1 MVPKTIYRVFFP
13 KKVKGVVKIRS
24 RISYYIKR
32 AYHSTRS
39 NILIIIAF
47 SLTISVIFGLN
58 IYSLSYERELLDR
71 KLTNVVDFT
80 VDVSA
85 DSYNGTAAFA
95 KNQEKIVSAKKMV
108 EERDME
114 LDQLFDYGCFHSEFL
129 KIALNRSLPFD
140 PTEESQLSVLPFSVI
155 QIENSFYQS
164 DRFNSFFT
172 LLEGRLPL
180 SSNEI
185 ILDISYMEYFN
196 ITLDGYQ
203 DLSICLEKNL
213 QDFEQFFDSYGDP
226 TTIHPLKSTFFN
238 ENYNGV
244 YLNSTIVGV
253 YASNKVQYRFLT
265 KNFEVNYHYDLKT
278 GAIEYTQEFPES
290 APILTVHNF
299 SSPNDKFAYQELIY
313 QFDQTVDSNPLTHVS
328 EAFFGFFGIIN
339 RNSVGFHNY
348 NAFSKQLKSEDNV
361 IETNLPDSFEITS
374 ILYPIMKKVY
384 LDTLF
389 LRGVLIV
396 LSIPLIIA
404 AILFGSFARKTEV
417 TSRAEEFLLLRSKGA
432 PPRMTFIEFLYE
444 NSLIGII
451 SSTISLIFG
460 IFFFYAFKQFFTGIL
475 VYSNFLKPAVNLS
488 IILQIIAFGQ
498 LLSLVGSLSA
508 LKSILDIDVGKVLG
522 QIGSEDFEVEFNEK
536 TLTTKGKAE
545 SEDSNSISNRD
556 LVDSE
561 NKIIEEQAALSQGNI
576 KRNLKRKQKKK
587 KEQKEEAK
595 EFEKI
600 KELKQRMVYGE
611 NFALLTKKD
620 ENLRKMGLDSITK
633 KAAPI
638 KRKRKPIKYS
648 FLLIFGSFIPTCL
661 YLFIYFSK
669 SRIMSDSLTEA
680 VEFLQQDSMFVA
692 LNVIVVISPIFLV
705 WGILRLITVEF
716 PTLFSKSSQKIAQLF
731 IKERSF
737 LVGIEMLRRKQ
748 YKILILVLALF
759 SSLFSFSNIYLNSN
773 ARYNYLS
780 ENYIVGAD
788 VTATFHKYSENITT
802 ISDLDNLENTLMNY
816 QVPETD
822 KYLINNV
829 LSYYKEDYDVNNP
842 DWSIY
847 VIEFEKY
854 FNIVGENN
862 KKYPSS
868 AFKQSFTEAIKYNDD
883 FLNLEEQTTRETQD
897 ENQRSTKGEPSMED
911 LFDIPLSSCQVP
923 GIIVNDLFLEHNYVR
938 VGDLIDIKHR
948 SYDLETHTPYFSKLR
963 CRILSSL
970 NIFPGLFTEYTY
982 QTKFDEVILFD
993 ASFLQIPNFCLPSS
1007 HIYQMIDIDL
1017 TVESDPKILE
1027 AYIENC
1033 TSGFS
1038 TLYKNMDFYDQDFR
1052 MLEIGTSLDIIG
1064 FYTVLYIDF
1073 IIVGILI
1080 AFGLSIV
1087 LIALER
1093 EKKYFNGVLL
1103 ARGFG
1108 KKGLLSLILTEL
1120 FVIFFIAL
1128 LFGLSIGV
1136 IFSTVL
1142 VKIDRTLD
1150 ISKSAIDLPIFINL
1164 LDLVGIF
1171 SLIIGL
1177 SFGISYLIFRNE
1189 ARKKISTFFHKF

>member
-1 MVPKTIYRVFFP
+1 M
-13 KKVKGVVKIRS
+13 KGVVKIRS

-95 KNQEKIVSAKKMV
+95 KNQEKIVSAKKMI

-129 KIALNRSLPFD
+129 KLALNRSLPFD

-213 QDFEQFFDSYGDP
+213 QGFEQFFDSYGDP
-226 TTIHPLKSTFFN
+226 MTIHPLKSTFFN
-238 ENYNGV
+238 EKYNGV
-244 YLNSTIVGV
+244 HLNSTIVGV

-265 KNFEVNYHYDLKT
+265 KNFEVNYQYDPET
-278 GAIEYTQEFPES
+278 GVIEYTQEFPES

-299 SSPNDKFAYQELIY
+299 SSQDDKFAYQELIY
-313 QFDQTVDSNPLTHVS
+313 QFDQTIDNNPLTHVS

-339 RNSVGFHNY
+339 RNNVGFHNY
-348 NAFSKQLKSEDNV
+348 NAFSKQLNSEDNV
-361 IETNLPDSFEITS
+361 IETNLPDSFELTS

-417 TSRAEEFLLLRSKGA
+417 TSRAEEFLLLKSKGA

-451 SSTISLIFG
+451 SSTLSLIFG
-460 IFFFYAFKQFFTGIL
+460 VFFFYAFKQFFTGIL
-475 VYSNFLKPAVNLS
+475 IYSEFLKPTVNLS
-488 IILQIIAFGQ
+488 IILQIFAIGQ
-498 LLSLVGSLSA
+498 ILSLIGSISA
-508 LKSILDIDVGKVLG
+508 LKSILDIDIGKVLG
-522 QIGSEDFEVEFNEK
+522 QIGSEDFEAEFNEK
-536 TLTTKGKAE
+536 TLTRKNKVK
-545 SEDSNSISNRD
+545 SDDSNTIYTRD
-556 LVDSE
+556 FIVSE
-561 NKIIEEQAALSQGNI
+561 NKILNDQSTISQGNS
-576 KRNLKRKQKKK
+576 KRRAQKKRDKK
-587 KEQKEEAK
+587 KEHKEEVK
-595 EFEKI
+595 DFEKI

-611 NFALLTKKD
+611 NFALLSKNE
-620 ENLRKMGLDSITK
+620 ENLRKLGLDSNK
-633 KAAPI
+633 KKTAPI
-638 KRKRKPIKYS
+638 KRKKKPIKYS
-648 FLLIFGSFIPTCL
+648 FLLIFSSFIPTCI
-661 YLFIYFSK
+661 YLFIYYSK
-669 SRIMSDSLTEA
+669 SRVLSDSLTEV
-680 VEFLQQDSMFVA
+680 VEFLQQDAMFIA
-692 LNVIVVISPIFLV
+692 LNVIIVISPVFLV
-705 WGILRLITVEF
+705 WGIIRLITVEI
-716 PTLFSKSSQKIAQLF
+716 PILFSKLSQRIAQLF

-788 VTATFHKYSENITT
+788 ITATLHKYSENITK
-802 ISDLDNLENTLMNY
+802 ISELHNLENTLLNY

-854 FNIVGENN
+854 FKIIGENN
-862 KKYPSS
+862 KNYPSS
-868 AFKQSFTEAIKYNDD
+868 AFKQSFKEVIKYNND
-883 FLNLEEQTTRETQD
+883 FLKIEEEPSIDNQD
-897 ENQRSTKGEPSMED
+897 DNNRSSKGEPAIGELMS
-911 LFDIPLSSCQVP
+911 IPLTSCQVP
-923 GIIVNDLFLEHNYVR
+923 GIIVNDLFLENNGVK
-938 VGDLIDIKHR
+938 VGDLLDVKHR
-948 SYDLETHTPYFSKLR
+948 SYDLDTHTPYFSKLR
-963 CRILSSL
+963 CKILSSL
-970 NIFPGLFTEYTY
+970 NIFPGLYTEYVY
-982 QTKFDEVILFD
+982 QTKNDEVILFD
-993 ASFLQIPNFCLPSS
+993 ASFLEIPDYCLPSS
-1007 HIYQMIDIDL
+1007 HIYQMIDIDP

-1033 TSGFS
+1033 TSDFS
-1038 TLYKNMDFYDQDFR
+1038 TLYKELDFYDQDFK
-1052 MLEIGTSLDIIG
+1052 MLELDTSLDILG

-1120 FVIFFIAL
+1120 FVLFFIAI
-1128 LFGLSIGV
+1128 LFGLGIGV
-1136 IFSTVL
+1136 VFSTVL
-1142 VKIDRTLD
+1142 VKMDRTLD
-1150 ISKSAIDLPIFINL
+1150 PSKSAIDLPIFINL
-1164 LDLVGIF
+1164 FDIIGII

-1177 SFGISYLIFRNE
+1177 SFGISYFIYKNE